1 MAAATRGVSVA
12 AVWAV
17 FHGQSVEASVIS
29 ALLATVDQVV
39 VVDNRVNASIPLQ
52 GMNELH
58 GLSRYGNVK
67 LLFNHNAGGLAGAY
81 NRAVEWLG
89 VAHPELDCVVF
100 LDEDSE
106 VAALQPF
113 LQDDAVRE
121 LLAAT
126 STAAVAPVPKDL
138 ATGLR
143 SKRMQFVNPWRL
155 RYLPRHCTRLQ
166 PVAFVINSM
175 SVWRMQALRQLG
187 PHDEG
192 LAIDHVDTD
201 YCLRARRAGLQVY
214 CHGKYSFGHRIGQRQ
229 RFSFMGVQ
237 MQAGGHAPNRR
248 HMIGRNTMW
257 LARRS
262 LLHEPGFTVLCIL
275 RLAYEAV
282 GILAAEDRR
291 GGKLW
296 ALLRG
301 AVSGLWAR

>member
-1 MAAATRGVSVA
+1 MASATRGVNLA

-67 LLFNHNAGGLAGAY
+67 LLVNHNAGGLAGAY

-100 LDEDSE
+100 LDEDSD

-201 YCLRARRAGLQVY
+201 YCLRARRAGL
-214 CHGKYSFGHRIGQRQ
+214 
-229 RFSFMGVQ
+229 
-237 MQAGGHAPNRR
+237 
-248 HMIGRNTMW
+248 
-257 LARRS
+257 
-262 LLHEPGFTVLCIL
+262 
-275 RLAYEAV
+275 
-282 GILAAEDRR
+282 
-291 GGKLW
+291 GKLRRVHV
-296 ALLRG
+296 ARLRSVALECGCPEGDIERLQILSSDAVARVPELQLLRRPPATSEHLVPVYVERVAAQVRTVEG
-301 AVSGLWAR
+301 